1 MIVLRCIRPDKVL
14 LGCQNYIIEHL
25 DPRFIEPPP
34 FDLGPCAPPVY
45 YSRILHTKQTGGR
58 I

>member
-34 FDLGPCAPPVY
+34 FDLGPCAPLY
-45 YSRILHTKQTGGR
+45 IIAGILHTKQTGRR